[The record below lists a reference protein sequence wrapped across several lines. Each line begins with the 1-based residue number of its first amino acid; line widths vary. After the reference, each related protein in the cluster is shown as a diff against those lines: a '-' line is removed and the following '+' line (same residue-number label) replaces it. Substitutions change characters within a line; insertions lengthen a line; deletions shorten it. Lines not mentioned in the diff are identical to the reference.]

1 LYKLNIENK
10 NHKIYSFYDENDT
23 GFKIVPTRG
32 GIISE
37 LKFEGK
43 EILHRDDNG
52 ILNSDGSIRGGM
64 PFLFPICGIVKNTP
78 FKRHGFSR
86 DLPFEVLDTYVN
98 GTQAGIKIIQRESEA
113 SLKYFPYKFSVEIW
127 YTIEGQSFKT
137 RTRITN
143 RDEREFMF
151 FSGFHPYFEVSDK
164 NKGNLDIKI
173 PSTKYIDV
181 FNNYNGVYDF
191 NEDEVD
197 VVHQDL
203 TGNKLEIIDWSENT
217 NIKMEYSKEYKDMV
231 VWALKGK
238 DFICIEPWMADME
251 DLTAENGAILLKP
264 SENMEMEFTI
274 ALLTYE

>member
-1 LYKLNIENK
+1 MYKLNIENK
-10 NHKIYSFYDENDT
+10 NHKVYSFYDENDT

-43 EILHRDDNG
+43 EILHRDDDG

-64 PFLFPICGIVKNTP
+64 PFLFPICGHVKNTP
-78 FKRHGFSR
+78 LKRHGFSR
-86 DLPFEVLDTYVN
+86 DLPFEALDTYVDE
-98 GTQAGIKIIQRESEA
+98 TQAGIKIIQRESEA
-113 SLKYFPYKFSVEIW
+113 SFKYFPYKFSAEIW

-173 PSTKYIDV
+173 PSNKYIDV
-181 FNNYNGVYDF
+181 FKNYNGVYDF
-191 NEDEVD
+191 NEAVVN
-197 VVHQDL
+197 VVHQEL
-203 TGNKLEIIDWSENT
+203 AGNKLEIIDKSRNL

-238 DFICIEPWMADME
+238 DFICIEPWMAYME
-251 DLTAENGAILLKP
+251 DFTAENGAILLKP
-264 SENMEMEFTI
+264 SESMEMEFTI